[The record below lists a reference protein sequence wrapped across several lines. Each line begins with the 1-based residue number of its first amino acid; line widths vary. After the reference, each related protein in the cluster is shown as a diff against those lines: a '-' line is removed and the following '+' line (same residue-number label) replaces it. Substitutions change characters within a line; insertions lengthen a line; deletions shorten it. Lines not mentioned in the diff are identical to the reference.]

1 VKRAALLIVFV
12 LALAGCAHL
21 QHSNA
26 PTVRDQW
33 DATLAKARIAAD
45 SGKYDAADQTLAD
58 FIAAH
63 NGSHEATEAIFW
75 RGLYKVDPN
84 NKNGSLSA
92 GISSLD
98 VYLASDSAE
107 WHKSVAK
114 VLRRTAALAQTLK
127 LAASPSQQ
135 PASTTP
141 SPTSTSTADKD
152 AMKSRDEEIA
162 SLREQLAKVNAE
174 LERIKKRLANP
185 KA

>member
-1 VKRAALLIVFV
+1 MKRAAIL
-12 LALAGCAHL
+12 LALALGGCAHI
-21 QHSNA
+21 QHSSA
-26 PTVRDQW
+26 PTVREQW
-33 DATLAKARIAAD
+33 DATLAAARIAAD
-45 SGKYDAADQTLAD
+45 SGKYETADNTLAD

-84 NKNGSLSA
+84 NKSGSLSA

-98 VYLASDSAE
+98 VYLASDSAI
-107 WHKSVAK
+107 WHKSVAQ
-114 VLRRTAALAQTLK
+114 VLRRTAALAQSLK
-127 LAASPSQQ
+127 LAASGPQQ
-135 PASTTP
+135 TTTTTAST
-141 SPTSTSTADKD
+141 PTVDKD

>member
-1 VKRAALLIVFV
+1 MKRAALL
-12 LALAGCAHL
+12 LAFALGGCAHF
-21 QHSNA
+21 QHSSV
-26 PTVRDQW
+26 PTVRDEW
-33 DATLAKARIAAD
+33 AGTLEKARIAAD
-45 SGKYDAADQTLAD
+45 SGKYDAADQTLAA

-75 RGLYKVDPN
+75 RGLYKLDPN
-84 NKNGSLSA
+84 NRNGSLSA

-98 VYLASDSAE
+98 VYLASDSAI
-107 WHKSVAK
+107 WHTSVAK

-127 LAASPSQQ
+127 LA
-135 PASTTP
+135 
-141 SPTSTSTADKD
+141 TSTAQQPPSATTTTAAAPTVDKD

>member
-1 VKRAALLIVFV
+1 MKRAAILLAF
-12 LALAGCAHL
+12 ALGGCAHF
-21 QHSNA
+21 QHSGA
-26 PTVRDQW
+26 PTVREQW
-33 DATLAKARIAAD
+33 DATLAAARLAAD

-75 RGLYKVDPN
+75 RGVYKVDPD

-98 VYLASDSAE
+98 VYLASDSAI
-107 WHKSVAK
+107 WHTSVAK
-114 VLRRTAALAQTLK
+114 VLRRTAALAQSLK
-127 LAASPSQQ
+127 LAASSPQQ
-135 PASTTP
+135 TATPVAST
-141 SPTSTSTADKD
+141 PTVDKD

-162 SLREQLAKVNAE
+162 SLREQLGKAKAE

>member
-1 VKRAALLIVFV
+1 VKRAAILLV
-12 LALAGCAHL
+12 LAVAGCAHF
-21 QHSNA
+21 QHSSA
-26 PTVRDQW
+26 PTVREQW
-33 DATLAKARIAAD
+33 EATLVRARLAAD
-45 SGKYDAADQTLAD
+45 SGKYDTADQTLAD

-84 NKNGSLSA
+84 NKSGSLSA
-92 GISSLD
+92 GISSFD
-98 VYLASDSAE
+98 VYLASDSAV

-114 VLRRTAALAQTLK
+114 VLRRTAALAQSLK
-127 LAASPSQQ
+127 IATSPSQQ
-135 PASTTP
+135 TNATTP
-141 SPTSTSTADKD
+141 MTTTAPTVDKD

-162 SLREQLAKVNAE
+162 SLREQLARVNAE